1 MPQTYEEKKLKVI
14 ERYHKKL
21 KNDPEYRIKQNAYYR
36 NWYAENKYKVQ
47 NQRRNINDLSNNKNK
62 INYKKKEKS
71 IITEI
76 KIGNFI
82 LDFNA
87 K

>member
-36 NWYAENKYKVQ
+36 NWYAENKYRSVGH
-47 NQRRNINDLSNNKNK
+47 NIPKSKNN
-62 INYKKKEKS
+62 
-71 IITEI
+71 
-76 KIGNFI
+76 F
-82 LDFNA
+82 
-87 K
+87 